1 MSERITA
8 ANLDEVIGKNE
19 IICEQINKNVNFIWS
34 ECNLIHLNSP
44 VQLAWE
50 ILRSYGVIQLPI
62 DNHYLSGAIFVRDGK
77 KIPVINTALPRANQ
91 YFTAWHEIY
100 HLMFDEVS
108 FDHLIET
115 ETLMEERKAEYFAS
129 CMLLRKLMPYF
140 ESLQAKDFRSRIFQ
154 CMNCFQAPYKA
165 VLISLYES
173 AVKSNNLIIADEI
186 KENFDIQIDDISQKF
201 KDLGLDDSL
210 VKPSYVIN
218 VSSLQQK
225 IEKEI
230 WSEPEIEYHK
240 DNEIFLENILREFKI
255 LTGEADA

>member
-129 CMLLRKLMPYF
+129 CMP
-140 ESLQAKDFRSRIFQ
+140 SIFGAFA
-154 CMNCFQAPYKA
+154 CAA
-165 VLISLYES
+165 GVL
-173 AVKSNNLIIADEI
+173 
-186 KENFDIQIDDISQKF
+186 
-201 KDLGLDDSL
+201 
-210 VKPSYVIN
+210 P
-218 VSSLQQK
+218 
-225 IEKEI
+225 I
-230 WSEPEIEYHK
+230 W
-240 DNEIFLENILREFKI
+240 
-255 LTGEADA
+255 